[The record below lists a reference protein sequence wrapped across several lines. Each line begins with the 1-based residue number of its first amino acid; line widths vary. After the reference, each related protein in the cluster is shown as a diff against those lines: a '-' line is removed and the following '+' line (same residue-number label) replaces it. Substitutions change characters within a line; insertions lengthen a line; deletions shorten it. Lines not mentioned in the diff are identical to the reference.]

1 MATSGSSFV
10 QLKKD
15 VRFVHW
21 DLDTGR
27 ELDAF
32 MVPTG
37 TIVEATYFTW
47 SASPEG
53 RGYYILTA
61 SRTNTTITRS
71 TLTDTKSDDYFEF
84 LQK

>member
-10 QLKKD
+10 RLKKD

-27 ELDAF
+27 ELDVF
-32 MVPTG
+32 TVPSG
-37 TIVEATYFTW
+37 TIVEATFFTW
-47 SASPEG
+47 APPDG

-61 SRTNTTITRS
+61 SRTDTAITRS